1 MNRQKCRCTSGDCS
15 SCVCARNRLVCQA
28 SCTCSPVRCVTRVVV
43 NVEER
48 QERMDNDALNAA
60 LAAIAANQQQQQNVL
75 AALANLVTAGP
86 VVAPVG
92 PAVPVPVTLDVGVKY
107 SGGSSESLTEW
118 LQLINRKAT
127 TQHWG
132 DDERRRAAIGSLYG
146 QALTWH
152 DEIGVNIADW
162 TDWVGGLRAAFETQ
176 LTESQWQTLVESRS
190 QFATESGS
198 TYVLEKLRICRRR
211 STPLTEPQMIPY
223 LIRGLY
229 NPAHQSVM
237 MVNPPATITD
247 FLAELRR
254 LEAISFVPVVS
265 PPNPPSCPQPTSPN
279 SSSDSIL
286 RALEALTVQVSFMA
300 RNGSRPVD
308 PTPTHSLPGRPVVP
322 NLTSPY
328 PAGNDSPSLPPYG
341 YARRPPGARN
351 EDQCYNCRAY
361 GHFSRNCPHPNPRY
375 PKPAMSEN
383 LQAGPLGQG
392 RP

>member
-1 MNRQKCRCTSGDCS
+1 M
-15 SCVCARNRLVCQA
+15 CQA
-28 SCTCSPVRCVTRVVV
+28 TCTCSPVRCVTRVVV

>member
-1 MNRQKCRCTSGDCS
+1 M
-15 SCVCARNRLVCQA
+15 
-28 SCTCSPVRCVTRVVV
+28 
-43 NVEER
+43 
-48 QERMDNDALNAA
+48 
-60 LAAIAANQQQQQNVL
+60 
-75 AALANLVTAGP
+75 
-86 VVAPVG
+86 
-92 PAVPVPVTLDVGVKY
+92 
-107 SGGSSESLTEW
+107 
-118 LQLINRKAT
+118 
-127 TQHWG
+127 
-132 DDERRRAAIGSLYG
+132 
-146 QALTWH
+146 
-152 DEIGVNIADW
+152 
-162 TDWVGGLRAAFETQ
+162 
-176 LTESQWQTLVESRS
+176 
-190 QFATESGS
+190 
-198 TYVLEKLRICRRR
+198 YVLEKLRICRRR

>member
-1 MNRQKCRCTSGDCS
+1 M
-15 SCVCARNRLVCQA
+15 CQA

-176 LTESQWQTLVESRS
+176 LTESQWQ
-190 QFATESGS
+190 
-198 TYVLEKLRICRRR
+198 
-211 STPLTEPQMIPY
+211 M
-223 LIRGLY
+223 
-229 NPAHQSVM
+229 
-237 MVNPPATITD
+237 
-247 FLAELRR
+247 
-254 LEAISFVPVVS
+254 
-265 PPNPPSCPQPTSPN
+265 
-279 SSSDSIL
+279 
-286 RALEALTVQVSFMA
+286 
-300 RNGSRPVD
+300 
-308 PTPTHSLPGRPVVP
+308 
-322 NLTSPY
+322 
-328 PAGNDSPSLPPYG
+328 
-341 YARRPPGARN
+341 
-351 EDQCYNCRAY
+351 
-361 GHFSRNCPHPNPRY
+361 
-375 PKPAMSEN
+375 
-383 LQAGPLGQG
+383 
-392 RP
+392 

>member
-1 MNRQKCRCTSGDCS
+1 M
-15 SCVCARNRLVCQA
+15 
-28 SCTCSPVRCVTRVVV
+28 
-43 NVEER
+43 
-48 QERMDNDALNAA
+48 
-60 LAAIAANQQQQQNVL
+60 
-75 AALANLVTAGP
+75 AALANLLTAGP

-92 PAVPVPVTLDVGVKY
+92 PAVPVPVTLDDGVKY

-211 STPLTEPQMIPY
+211 STPLTEPQMIPF

-229 NPAHQSVM
+229 NPVHQSVM

-247 FLAELRR
+247 CLAKLRR
-254 LEAISFVPVVS
+254 LEAISFVPVVLPS
-265 PPNPPSCPQPTSPN
+265 NPPSCPQLTPPN

-286 RALEALTVQVSFMA
+286 QALEALTLQVSLVA
-300 RNGSRPVD
+300 RNESHPVD
-308 PTPTHSLPGRPVVP
+308 STPTHRIWRRHPHLGTIVLSFPRTDMPESATLVKAMVIFLGNAPI
-322 NLTSPY
+322 LF
-328 PAGNDSPSLPPYG
+328 PAIFNRTFLEMHTPS
-341 YARRPPGARN
+341 RRDRSDTLA
-351 EDQCYNCRAY
+351 C
-361 GHFSRNCPHPNPRY
+361 F
-375 PKPAMSEN
+375 KPMTI
-383 LQAGPLGQG
+383 L
-392 RP
+392 